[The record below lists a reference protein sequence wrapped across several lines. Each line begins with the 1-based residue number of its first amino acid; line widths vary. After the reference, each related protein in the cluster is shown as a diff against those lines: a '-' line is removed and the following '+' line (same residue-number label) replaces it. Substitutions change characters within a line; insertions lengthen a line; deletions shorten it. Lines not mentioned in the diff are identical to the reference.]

1 MYIQETKRTKK
12 YRESTKNHQKITES
26 TNKEPTKTT
35 QKQEY
40 LKKTEPTSAKKY
52 QKELCLL
59 IRIMMVLTRRTMRM
73 MRRESATVGIDK

>member
-40 LKKTEPTSAKKY
+40 LKKNRTNKC
-52 QKELCLL
+52 QKVPKRALFVDQDHDGVDEDDDEDDEEKECNSWY
-59 IRIMMVLTRRTMRM
+59 R
-73 MRRESATVGIDK
+73 